1 MPAGGQAPL
10 PGPGPRRIMDRYGR
24 AGAPA
29 GTGGDMQRQVC
40 RALAALGVLAAV
52 VLTLGAGS
60 AVARAVP
67 ARARMAA
74 PARAARPTRTAPP
87 ARTVVTF
94 TWGGGLGDQ
103 MGALPL
109 FRRYRMHATFY
120 VPSGLVCQPG
130 TGPGCQ
136 HQPYLTLAEVRQI
149 AGDGNEIGG
158 LSVQH
163 VPLTGMPAA
172 EARREICDDRVNLTR
187 WGFRVTDFAYPF
199 ALVNQTLQSLARRCG
214 YNSAL
219 GTGQLRGAGL
229 CPHCAWA
236 ETIPPRDPYLLRA
249 PIEVSSVGTA
259 WSPATFEKIVTGA
272 QQHGGGWIIFTIH
285 DVCAQACA
293 LGVTRTELGSVL
305 GWLSRQAG
313 RGVSVRTVRQ
323 VIGGPVR
330 RAVAAPGPPPIP
342 PPGVVNSRLSA
353 VAAGGVPA
361 CFQAGRYGSNHATFR
376 YRRRAGP
383 DGTGAEVISLTQR
396 RSGTAQLVPA
406 MDLGTCAP
414 EVTAGRSYRM
424 GAWYQSSGP
433 VVFNA
438 YYRTLAGTWTFWATS
453 PPMPASRDWTP
464 GSWMPPPVPSGATAV
479 SFGLAL
485 RTGGTLATT
494 RYSLAPARY
503 TSARLIAFGVLIAA
517 VLVTA
522 VAFRRLRRPGEGR
535 S

>member
-1 MPAGGQAPL
+1 
-10 PGPGPRRIMDRYGR
+10 
-24 AGAPA
+24 
-29 GTGGDMQRQVC
+29 MQRQAR
-40 RALAALGVLAAV
+40 RAVAGLVVLAVV
-52 VLTLGAGS
+52 VLTLIACS
-60 AVARAVP
+60 AAARAGQS
-67 ARARMAA
+67 RAGQS
-74 PARAARPTRTAPP
+74 RAGTVRTSTAPV

-103 MGALPL
+103 MGALPV
-109 FRRYRMHATFY
+109 FRHYRMHATFY

-130 TGPGCQ
+130 SGPGCPRS
-136 HQPYLTLAEVRQI
+136 PYLTLGEVRQI
-149 AGDGNEIGG
+149 AADGNEIGG

-163 VPLTGMPAA
+163 VPLAALPAA
-172 EARREICDDRVNLTR
+172 EAQREICDDRVNLSR

-199 ALVNQTLQSLARRCG
+199 AQVTQTLQDLARRCG

-236 ETIPPRDPYLLRA
+236 ETIPPRNPYLLRA
-249 PIEVSSVGTA
+249 PIEVASVGTR

-272 QQHGGGWIIFTIH
+272 RQHGGGWIIFTIH

-293 LGVTRTELGSVL
+293 LGVTRPELDSVL
-305 GWLSRQAG
+305 AWLSRQAG
-313 RGVSVRTVRQ
+313 HGVSVRTVHQ

-330 RAVAAPGPPPIP
+330 PAVAGPAPRPIPAPGVI
-342 PPGVVNSRLSA
+342 NSRLTV
-353 VAAGGVPA
+353 VAAGGTPA
-361 CFQAGRYGSNHATFR
+361 CFQAGRYGTNHATFR
-376 YRRRAGP
+376 YQRRAGP
-383 DGTGAEVISLTQR
+383 GGAGAEVISLTQR
-396 RSGTAQLVPA
+396 KSGTAQIVPT
-406 MDLGTCAP
+406 MDLGACAP
-414 EVTAGRSYRM
+414 AATAGHPYTL
-424 GAWYQSSGP
+424 GAWYKSSGP
-433 VVFNA
+433 VVFNT
-438 YYRTLAGTWTFWATS
+438 YYRMATGRWAFWASSPPLAASSGWTQGTWNA
-453 PPMPASRDWTP
+453 PA
-464 GSWMPPPVPSGATAV
+464 VPSGATAV

-522 VAFRRLRRPGEGR
+522 VAFRRLRRPGERR

>member
-1 MPAGGQAPL
+1 
-10 PGPGPRRIMDRYGR
+10 
-24 AGAPA
+24 
-29 GTGGDMQRQVC
+29 MQRHVR
-40 RALAALGVLAAV
+40 RALAALGVLAAAA
-52 VLTLGAGS
+52 LTLSAGS
-60 AVARAVP
+60 AT
-67 ARARMAA
+67 ARARPDRARMLASAQASPGRAGTAA
-74 PARAARPTRTAPP
+74 P

-103 MGALPL
+103 MGALPI
-109 FRRYRMHATFY
+109 FRRYGMHATFY

-130 TGPGCQ
+130 TGSGCQ
-136 HQPYLTLAEVRQI
+136 GSPYLTLAEIHQI
-149 AGDGNEIGG
+149 AAAGNEIGG

-163 VPLTGMPAA
+163 VPLAGIPAA
-172 EARREICDDRVNLTR
+172 EARREICDDRLNLTR

-199 ALVNQTLQSLARRCG
+199 AQVTPALEALAQHCG
-214 YNSAL
+214 YNSGL

-249 PIEVSSVGTA
+249 PIEVSSVGTT

-285 DVCAQACA
+285 DVCARACT
-293 LGVTRTELGSVL
+293 LGVTRPELGSVL

-313 RGVSVRTVRQ
+313 HGVSVRTVRQ
-323 VIGGPVR
+323 VVRGPVR
-330 RAVAAPGPPPIP
+330 PAVAAPGPPPIP
-342 PPGVVNSRLSA
+342 PPGVANSRLSA

-383 DGTGAEVISLTQR
+383 GGTGAEVISLTLR

-414 EVTAGRSYRM
+414 EVSAGRSYKM
-424 GAWYQSSGP
+424 GAWYESSGP
-433 VVFNA
+433 VAFNA
-438 YYRTLAGTWTFWATS
+438 YYRTPAGTWKFWVTS
-453 PPMPASRDWTP
+453 PPMPASRSWVPGTWTP
-464 GSWMPPPVPSGATAV
+464 PAVPSGATAV

-485 RTGGTLATT
+485 RSDGTLATT
-494 RYSLAPARY
+494 RYSLARARY
-503 TSARLIAFGVLIAA
+503 TSTRLIALAVVAAA
-517 VLVTA
+517 VVVA
-522 VAFRRLRRPGEGR
+522 VAARRLRRRSPCRPGGT
-535 S
+535 